1 MCLRITTTREV
12 ERVNQLIKD
21 KDEELVE
28 KDRKINELQQAI
40 NSAFTK
46 LNSYQ
51 VDGMCSSAYYRQI
64 IRQGKDILG
73 EKVEKK
79 FADEI
84 LPHFTSTNQ

>member
-21 KDEELVE
+21 KDDELVE
-28 KDRKINELQQAI
+28 KDRKINELQQVI
-40 NSAFTK
+40 NSAFNI

-51 VDGMCSSAYYRQI
+51 IDGMCSSAYYRQI
-64 IRQGKDILG
+64 IRQGKDILE

-84 LPHFTSTNQ
+84 LPHFTSTN

>member
-21 KDEELVE
+21 KDDELVE
-28 KDRKINELQQAI
+28 KDRKINELQQVI
-40 NSAFTK
+40 NSAFNI

-51 VDGMCSSAYYRQI
+51 IDGMCSSAYYRQI
-64 IRQGKDILG
+64 IRQGKDILE

-79 FADEI
+79 FVDEI
-84 LPHFTSTNQ
+84 LPHFTSTN

>member
-1 MCLRITTTREV
+1 MCLRITTTKEV
-12 ERVNQLIKD
+12 NRVNQLIKD
-21 KDEELVE
+21 IKDELVE

-40 NSAFTK
+40 NSAFNI

-51 VDGMCSSAYYRQI
+51 IDGMCSSAYYRQI
-64 IRQGKDILG
+64 IRQGKDILE

-84 LPHFTSTNQ
+84 LPHYTSTNQ